1 MKYKDF
7 VRWCN
12 QRACDGCW
20 DYATYATYLICIAIM
35 KEVESVPLDKRDKL
49 WRSVRADVEEKAV
62 KPIEEYLKKLRDIE
76 EYLKKLRGEDI

>member
-1 MKYKDF
+1 MEYKDF

-12 QRACDGCW
+12 QVDPCGGHL

-62 KPIEEYLKKLRDIE
+62 KPIEEYLKDE
-76 EYLKKLRGEDI
+76 F

>member
-1 MKYKDF
+1 MEYKDF

-12 QRACDGCW
+12 QVDACGGYLD
-20 DYATYATYLICIAIM
+20 YATYLICIAIM

-62 KPIEEYLKKLRDIE
+62 KPIEEYLKN
-76 EYLKKLRGEDI
+76 